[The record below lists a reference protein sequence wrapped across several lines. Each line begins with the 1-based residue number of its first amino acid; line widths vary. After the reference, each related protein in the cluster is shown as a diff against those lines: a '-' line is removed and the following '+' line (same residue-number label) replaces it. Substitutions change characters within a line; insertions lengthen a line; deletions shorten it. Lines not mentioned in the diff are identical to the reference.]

1 MKTKNRRTKLT
12 TKNKTRKIYGGD
24 IDKHNIFRKILSIGY
39 ELETMSLAKF
49 TLITTDNENEP
60 ILLNTDTNSKDYE
73 KMMALQNGNNSNN
86 EDDYDDYDY
95 YANRLE
101 ETLEIDAY
109 TTESL
114 YQRRFETAPLRG
126 AIVQTVT
133 GNLVEVSSAE
143 RIEIFNG
150 VNKLTKI
157 SNNLTKQTK
166 QAKQSKP
173 KQTVLVKDDNTTFLV
188 ANDMA
193 VTPFTKYLNVFCNI
207 NDAANTANTA
217 NTHNTKTDSYL
228 IDKNDLYTF
237 ETENGNKYKLN
248 FETWSKKDC
257 GMFSDVEWI
266 ITYYKPKQNKNVI
279 LNTFINVAKNLI
291 FHLNQ
296 LEKQTGRL
304 IMNFSEDDKEIMK
317 KTEIRNLY
325 HLPNTNL
332 YYLQTHLIDKQLDID
347 DICFVPQMTFSC
359 HIKDMVDIFK
369 ELSKDSINNFENYK
383 RIADERIAVIDNI
396 EKCINKLFENYNKSS
411 PIVTLTNTNVHSK
424 SHEHKTKTT
433 ITPLKNSNGTPFDSS
448 TKLPVTTSNDAP
460 VERPILNLRGYKLK
474 LVESRNKILIK
485 SIKNYL
491 FLFLFKL
498 QRYFNFYLTD
508 EKVKNKSKTAKYLK
522 DTLFFNS
529 RHTNYEIYKA
539 IKQLIAEYFKQ
550 YNPDIKLSGGEIASI
565 IQKLVIQQHV
575 LEEFLLNDAN
585 NIRKNA
591 FLITNKLEKTHKNY
605 GNPHYSLVS
614 YFDFFENPIDN
625 TTRRN
630 ENNELFHDWLQ
641 YDGVDNYS
649 STTDIKNNIVLT
661 EIRSFARMLGSYIYS
676 VADDELKKNM
686 TYGICNQLKKHF
698 QPDSNGVSL
707 LVLKQFLHL
716 YEEKAKK

>member
-1 MKTKNRRTKLT
+1 MKTKNRRSAILKH
-12 TKNKTRKIYGGD
+12 KNKTRKIYGGD

-39 ELETMSLAKF
+39 ELETLSLAKF
-49 TLITTDNENEP
+49 TLITSDNENEP

-73 KMMALQNGNNSNN
+73 KMMKLQNGNSGEDGEDEDDD
-86 EDDYDDYDY
+86 EDDYDH

-114 YQRRFETAPLRG
+114 
-126 AIVQTVT
+126 
-133 GNLVEVSSAE
+133 
-143 RIEIFNG
+143 
-150 VNKLTKI
+150 NKQ
-157 SNNLTKQTK
+157 TKQTK
-166 QAKQSKP
+166 QTRTAKTTKSVKEV
-173 KQTVLVKDDNTTFLV
+173 KIVKEVKLVKEEDATFLV

-193 VTPFTKYLNVFCNI
+193 VTSFTKYLNNFCNI
-207 NDAANTANTA
+207 NDGTNKTNHNTAANTT
-217 NTHNTKTDSYL
+217 NTHNTKTEGDL

-237 ETENGNKYKLN
+237 ETDDNDKKYKLN

-266 ITYYKPKQNKNVI
+266 MTYYKPKQNKNII
-279 LNTFINVAKNLI
+279 LSTFVNVAKNLI

-296 LEKQTGRL
+296 LKKQKGRL
-304 IMNFSEDDKEIMK
+304 IMNFSDYDKEVMK
-317 KTEIRNLY
+317 KSEIRNLY

-359 HIKDMVDIFK
+359 HIKDLVDIFK
-369 ELSKDSINNFENYK
+369 EITKDSINNFENYK
-383 RIADERIAVIDNI
+383 RISDLRIRAIENI

-411 PIVTLTNTNVHSK
+411 PILTLTNTNTNTNVQSK
-424 SHEHKTKTT
+424 FNESKTKAETKTKTKTKTKTT
-433 ITPLKNSNGTPFDSS
+433 
-448 TKLPVTTSNDAP
+448 V
-460 VERPILNLRGYKLK
+460 KLK
-474 LVESRNKILIK
+474 LIESRNKTLIK

-498 QRYFNFYLTD
+498 QRYFNLYLTD

-522 DTLFFNS
+522 DTLFLNS

-539 IKQLIAEYFKQ
+539 IKQLMAEYFKQ
-550 YNPDIKLSGGEIASI
+550 YNPNINLSDGELASI
-565 IQKLVIQQHV
+565 IQKLVIQQSV
-575 LEEFLLNDAN
+575 LEDFLLDDIGNV
-585 NIRKNA
+585 RKNA
-591 FLITNKLEKTHKNY
+591 FLITNKLDKSHKSY
-605 GNPHYSLVS
+605 GNPYYSLVS
-614 YFDFFENPIDN
+614 YFDFFESPIDN

-630 ENNELFHDWLQ
+630 DKNELFHDWLQ

-661 EIRSFARMLGSYIYS
+661 EIRSFARTLVSYMYS
-676 VADDELKKNM
+676 IADEEMKKNM
-686 TYGICNQLKKHF
+686 TNGICNEMQKKF
-698 QPDSNGVSL
+698 QPDTGAVTL
-707 LVLKQFLHL
+707 IVLKQFLKL
-716 YEEKAKK
+716 YEEKSRK

>member
-1 MKTKNRRTKLT
+1 
-12 TKNKTRKIYGGD
+12 
-24 IDKHNIFRKILSIGY
+24 LSIGY

-73 KMMALQNGNNSNN
+73 KMMALQNGNDSNN
-86 EDDYDDYDY
+86 EDEDDYDY

-114 YQRRFETAPLRG
+114 
-126 AIVQTVT
+126 
-133 GNLVEVSSAE
+133 
-143 RIEIFNG
+143 
-150 VNKLTKI
+150 NKLTKI

-166 QAKQSKP
+166 QVKQAKQAKQSKP
-173 KQTVLVKDDNTTFLV
+173 KQRLLVKDDDTTFLV

-207 NDAANTANTA
+207 NDAANKTNNNTTANTA
-217 NTHNTKTDSYL
+217 NTHNTKTDSDL

-237 ETENGNKYKLN
+237 ETETGNKYALN

-266 ITYYKPKQNKNVI
+266 MTYYKPKQNKNII

-325 HLPNTNL
+325 HLPNTNF

-411 PIVTLTNTNVHSK
+411 PIVTLTKTNTNVDNK

-433 ITPLKNSNGTPFDSS
+433 I
-448 TKLPVTTSNDAP
+448 
-460 VERPILNLRGYKLK
+460 KLK

-508 EKVKNKSKTAKYLK
+508 EKVKSKSKTAKYLK

-550 YNPDIKLSGGEIASI
+550 YNSNIKLSDGEIASI
-565 IQKLVIQQHV
+565 IQKLVIQQPV
-575 LEEFLLNDAN
+575 LEEFLLDDVN

-707 LVLKQFLHL
+707 LVLKQFLKL

>member
-1 MKTKNRRTKLT
+1 
-12 TKNKTRKIYGGD
+12 
-24 IDKHNIFRKILSIGY
+24 
-39 ELETMSLAKF
+39 MSLAKF
-49 TLITTDNENEP
+49 TLITTENEDEP
-60 ILLNTDTNSKDYE
+60 TLLNTDTNSMDYE
-73 KMMALQNGNNSNN
+73 KMIALQNDNESSN
-86 EDDYDDYDY
+86 EDDYDY

-114 YQRRFETAPLRG
+114 
-126 AIVQTVT
+126 
-133 GNLVEVSSAE
+133 
-143 RIEIFNG
+143 
-150 VNKLTKI
+150 NKLGK
-157 SNNLTKQTK
+157 LTKQTK
-166 QAKQSKP
+166 QNK
-173 KQTVLVKDDNTTFLV
+173 LVKETKLVKEEDASFLV

-207 NDAANTANTA
+207 NNNANNKPNT
-217 NTHNTKTDSYL
+217 NTVNTKTDTDL

-266 ITYYKPKQNKNVI
+266 MTYYNPKQNKNII
-279 LNTFINVAKNLI
+279 LNTFINVAKNLV

-296 LEKQTGRL
+296 LEKQRGKL

-317 KTEIRNLY
+317 KSEIRNLY

-332 YYLQTHLIDKQLDID
+332 YYIQTHLIDKQLDIN

-359 HIKDMVDIFK
+359 HVKDMLDIFK
-369 ELSKDSINNFENYK
+369 ELTKDSINNFENYK
-383 RIADERIAVIDNI
+383 RISDERIAVIGNI
-396 EKCINKLFENYNKSS
+396 EKCISKLFENYNKSS
-411 PIVTLTNTNVHSK
+411 PTFTITTPNTDNQTREPK
-424 SHEHKTKTT
+424 MKTT
-433 ITPLKNSNGTPFDSS
+433 I
-448 TKLPVTTSNDAP
+448 
-460 VERPILNLRGYKLK
+460 KLK
-474 LVESRNKILIK
+474 LVESRNKTLIK

-529 RHTNYEIYKA
+529 RHTNYEIYKS
-539 IKQLIAEYFKQ
+539 IKQLISEYFKHDTKQ
-550 YNPDIKLSGGEIASI
+550 HIKLSNNEIASI
-565 IQKLVIQQHV
+565 IQKLVIQQPI
-575 LEEFLLNDAN
+575 LEEFLINDTR

-591 FLITNKLEKTHKNY
+591 FLITNKLDKTHKNY

-625 TTRRN
+625 TSRRN
-630 ENNELFHDWLQ
+630 DKNQLFHDWLQ

-676 VADDELKKNM
+676 IADDELKQNM
-686 TYGICNQLKKHF
+686 TRGICNQLKKHF
-698 QPDSNGVSL
+698 QADSNGVSL
-707 LVLKQFLHL
+707 IVLKQFLHL
-716 YEEKAKK
+716 YEEKSKK

>member
-1 MKTKNRRTKLT
+1 MKTKKRKNSAH
-12 TKNKTRKIYGGD
+12 KNKTRKIYGGD
-24 IDKHNIFRKILSIGY
+24 IDKHNVFRKILSIGY

-49 TLITTDNENEP
+49 TLITTDNEKER

-73 KMMALQNGNNSNN
+73 KMMKLQNGNNSIN
-86 EDDYDDYDY
+86 EESEDGEDEDEDDYDY

-114 YQRRFETAPLRG
+114 
-126 AIVQTVT
+126 
-133 GNLVEVSSAE
+133 
-143 RIEIFNG
+143 
-150 VNKLTKI
+150 NK
-157 SNNLTKQTK
+157 LTKQTK
-166 QAKQSKP
+166 QSK
-173 KQTVLVKDDNTTFLV
+173 LVKETKLVKEEDTSFLV

-207 NDAANTANTA
+207 NNNTNTKP
-217 NTHNTKTDSYL
+217 NTNTLNTKTDADL

-266 ITYYKPKQNKNVI
+266 MTYYKPKQNKNII

-296 LEKQTGRL
+296 LEKQRGKL

-317 KTEIRNLY
+317 KSEIRNLY

-332 YYLQTHLIDKQLDID
+332 YYIQTHLIDKQLDID

-369 ELSKDSINNFENYK
+369 ELAKDSINNFENYK
-383 RIADERIAVIDNI
+383 RISDERIAVIGNI
-396 EKCINKLFENYNKSS
+396 EKCISKLFENYNKSS
-411 PIVTLTNTNVHSK
+411 PTF
-424 SHEHKTKTT
+424 T
-433 ITPLKNSNGTPFDSS
+433 ITTPN
-448 TKLPVTTSNDAP
+448 NDNQMREP
-460 VERPILNLRGYKLK
+460 KMKITIKLK
-474 LVESRNKILIK
+474 LVESRNKTLIK

-529 RHTNYEIYKA
+529 RHTNYEIYKS
-539 IKQLIAEYFKQ
+539 IKQLISEYFKHDTKQ
-550 YNPDIKLSGGEIASI
+550 HIKLSNNELASI
-565 IQKLVIQQHV
+565 IQKLVIQQPI
-575 LEEFLLNDAN
+575 LEEFLINDTH

-591 FLITNKLEKTHKNY
+591 FLVTNKLDKSHKNY

-630 ENNELFHDWLQ
+630 DKNELFYDWLQ

-661 EIRSFARMLGSYIYS
+661 EIRSFARMLVSYIYS
-676 VADDELKKNM
+676 LADDELKNNM
-686 TYGICNQLKKHF
+686 TNGICNEMQKKF
-698 QPDSNGVSL
+698 NPDTNGVSL
-707 LVLKQFLHL
+707 IVLKQFLKL
-716 YEEKAKK
+716 YEEKLKK

>member
-1 MKTKNRRTKLT
+1 MKTKNRRTNTTKLAA
-12 TKNKTRKIYGGD
+12 KNKTRKIYGGD

-39 ELETMSLAKF
+39 ELETLSLAKF
-49 TLITTDNENEP
+49 TLITTDNENEA

-73 KMMALQNGNNSNN
+73 KMMKLQNGN
-86 EDDYDDYDY
+86 EDDNDDEEDEDDEDDYDY

-114 YQRRFETAPLRG
+114 NRQ
-126 AIVQTVT
+126 
-133 GNLVEVSSAE
+133 
-143 RIEIFNG
+143 
-150 VNKLTKI
+150 NKQNKQ
-157 SNNLTKQTK
+157 NKQTK
-166 QAKQSKP
+166 QGKIVNP
-173 KQTVLVKDDNTTFLV
+173 TPLVKADDTTFLV

-193 VTPFTKYLNVFCNI
+193 VTKFTKYLNTFCNI
-207 NDAANTANTA
+207 NDNANTA
-217 NTHNTKTDSYL
+217 NTHNTKTDSDL

-237 ETENGNKYKLN
+237 ETENNGKYKLN
-248 FETWSKKDC
+248 FETWAKKDC

-266 ITYYKPKQNKNVI
+266 MTYYNPKQNKNII

-317 KTEIRNLY
+317 KSEIRNLY

-369 ELSKDSINNFENYK
+369 ELAKDSINNFENYK
-383 RIADERIAVIDNI
+383 RIADQRIEVIGTI
-396 EKCINKLFENYNKSS
+396 EKCVNKLFENYNRSS
-411 PIVTLTNTNVHSK
+411 PIVTLTKTNTNVDNK

-433 ITPLKNSNGTPFDSS
+433 
-448 TKLPVTTSNDAP
+448 V
-460 VERPILNLRGYKLK
+460 KLK
-474 LVESRNKILIK
+474 LVESRNKTLIK

-522 DTLFFNS
+522 DTLFLNS

-550 YNPDIKLSGGEIASI
+550 YNPNIKLSDGELASI

-575 LEEFLLNDAN
+575 LEEFLLDDFN

-630 ENNELFHDWLQ
+630 DKNELFHDWLQ

-661 EIRSFARMLGSYIYS
+661 EIRSFARMLVSYMYS
-676 VADDELKKNM
+676 IADEEMKKNM
-686 TYGICNQLKKHF
+686 TNGICNQIQKKF
-698 QPDSNGVSL
+698 DPDTTGVSL
-707 LVLKQFLHL
+707 LVLKEFLQL
-716 YEEKAKK
+716 YEAKSKKLKL

>member
-1 MKTKNRRTKLT
+1 MRTKNRRTNTTKLAA
-12 TKNKTRKIYGGD
+12 KNKTRKLYGGD

-49 TLITTDNENEP
+49 TLITTENEDEP
-60 ILLNTDTNSKDYE
+60 TLLNTDTNSKDYE
-73 KMMALQNGNNSNN
+73 KMIALQNDNESSN
-86 EDDYDDYDY
+86 EDDYDY

-109 TTESL
+109 TTDSL
-114 YQRRFETAPLRG
+114 NK
-126 AIVQTVT
+126 QT
-133 GNLVEVSSAE
+133 
-143 RIEIFNG
+143 
-150 VNKLTKI
+150 KL
-157 SNNLTKQTK
+157 NNLTKQTK
-166 QAKQSKP
+166 PTKPSKQ
-173 KQTVLVKDDNTTFLV
+173 KQRALVKADDTTFLV

-207 NDAANTANTA
+207 NDAANKTNNNVTANTANTA
-217 NTHNTKTDSYL
+217 NTHNTKTESDL

-237 ETENGNKYKLN
+237 ETETGNKYKLN
-248 FETWSKKDC
+248 FEAWSKKDC

-266 ITYYKPKQNKNVI
+266 MTYYRPKQNKNII

-296 LEKQTGRL
+296 LEKQSGRL

-317 KTEIRNLY
+317 KSEIRNLY
-325 HLPNTNL
+325 RLPNTNL
-332 YYLQTHLIDKQLDID
+332 YYLQTHLIDKQLNID

-369 ELSKDSINNFENYK
+369 ELAKDSINNFENYK
-383 RIADERIAVIDNI
+383 RIADERIAVIGNI

-411 PIVTLTNTNVHSK
+411 SIVTLTNTNSNVDNK

-433 ITPLKNSNGTPFDSS
+433 I
-448 TKLPVTTSNDAP
+448 
-460 VERPILNLRGYKLK
+460 KLK

-529 RHTNYEIYKA
+529 RHTNYELYKA
-539 IKQLIAEYFKQ
+539 IKQLISEYFKQ
-550 YNPDIKLSGGEIASI
+550 YNPNIKLSCGEIASI
-565 IQKLVIQQHV
+565 IQKLVIQQSV
-575 LEEFLLNDAN
+575 LEEFLLDDIGNA
-585 NIRKNA
+585 RKNA
-591 FLITNKLEKTHKNY
+591 FLITNKLDKTHKNY

-630 ENNELFHDWLQ
+630 DKNELFHDWLQ

-649 STTDIKNNIVLT
+649 STTEIKNNIVLT

-676 VADDELKKNM
+676 IADDELKKEM
-686 TYGICNQLKKHF
+686 TYGICNRLTKKY
-698 QPDSNGVSL
+698 QPDSSGISL
-707 LVLKQFLHL
+707 IVLKHFLKL
-716 YEEKAKK
+716 YDDKTKK

>member
-1 MKTKNRRTKLT
+1 MTTKTRNRRTTLFKSKT
-12 TKNKTRKIYGGD
+12 RTRKIYGGD
-24 IDKHNIFRKILSIGY
+24 IDKHNIFKKILSIGY

-73 KMMALQNGNNSNN
+73 KMMKLQNGYNSTNTHTRTHTN
-86 EDDYDDYDY
+86 ENDDDEDDYDY

-114 YQRRFETAPLRG
+114 
-126 AIVQTVT
+126 
-133 GNLVEVSSAE
+133 
-143 RIEIFNG
+143 
-150 VNKLTKI
+150 NKINKI
-157 SNNLTKQTK
+157 NKTNKNKQT
-166 QAKQSKP
+166 
-173 KQTVLVKDDNTTFLV
+173 TLVKADDTTFLV

-193 VTPFTKYLNVFCNI
+193 VTPFTKYLYAFCNI
-207 NDAANTANTA
+207 NDAANAANTKN
-217 NTHNTKTDSYL
+217 NTNTNTKTDSDL

-237 ETENGNKYKLN
+237 ETENNGNKYKLN

-266 ITYYKPKQNKNVI
+266 MTYYNPKQNKNI
-279 LNTFINVAKNLI
+279 IINTFINVAKNLI

-317 KTEIRNLY
+317 KSEIRNLY

-369 ELSKDSINNFENYK
+369 ELAKDSINNFENYK
-383 RIADERIAVIDNI
+383 RIADERIVVIGNI
-396 EKCINKLFENYNKSS
+396 EKCINKLFENYNRSS
-411 PIVTLTNTNVHSK
+411 PIVTLTNTNTNVDNK
-424 SHEHKTKTT
+424 SHDSKMKTT
-433 ITPLKNSNGTPFDSS
+433 I
-448 TKLPVTTSNDAP
+448 
-460 VERPILNLRGYKLK
+460 KLK
-474 LVESRNKILIK
+474 LVESRNKTLVK

-550 YNPDIKLSGGEIASI
+550 YNPNIKLSGSEIASI
-565 IQKLVIQQHV
+565 IQKLVIQQPV
-575 LEEFLLNDAN
+575 LEEFLLEDVN

-605 GNPHYSLVS
+605 GNPHFSLAS

-630 ENNELFHDWLQ
+630 DKNELFHDWLQ

-661 EIRSFARMLGSYIYS
+661 EIRSFARMLASYIYS
-676 VADDELKKNM
+676 VANDELKNNM
-686 TYGICNQLKKHF
+686 TNGICNQMQKKF
-698 QPDSNGVSL
+698 QPDTNGVSL
-707 LVLKQFLHL
+707 IVLKQFLKL
-716 YEEKAKK
+716 YEEKSKK

>member
-1 MKTKNRRTKLT
+1 MKTKNRRTKLA

-73 KMMALQNGNNSNN
+73 KMMKLQNGNNN
-86 EDDYDDYDY
+86 EDEYEDEDEDEADYDY

-114 YQRRFETAPLRG
+114 
-126 AIVQTVT
+126 
-133 GNLVEVSSAE
+133 
-143 RIEIFNG
+143 
-150 VNKLTKI
+150 NKLTKI

-166 QAKQSKP
+166 QVKQAKQAKQSKP
-173 KQTVLVKDDNTTFLV
+173 KQRLLVKDDDTTFLV

-207 NDAANTANTA
+207 NDAANKTNNNTTANTANTA
-217 NTHNTKTDSYL
+217 NTHNTKTDSDL

-237 ETENGNKYKLN
+237 ETETGNKYALN

-266 ITYYKPKQNKNVI
+266 MTYYKPKQNKNII

-411 PIVTLTNTNVHSK
+411 PIVTLTKSNANTNIHSN
-424 SHEHKTKTT
+424 SHNSKTKTT
-433 ITPLKNSNGTPFDSS
+433 I
-448 TKLPVTTSNDAP
+448 
-460 VERPILNLRGYKLK
+460 KLK

-508 EKVKNKSKTAKYLK
+508 EKVKSKSKTAKYLK

-550 YNPDIKLSGGEIASI
+550 YNSNIKLSDGEIASI
-565 IQKLVIQQHV
+565 IQKLVIQQPV
-575 LEEFLLNDAN
+575 LEEFLLDDVN

-707 LVLKQFLHL
+707 LVLKQFLKL

>member
-1 MKTKNRRTKLT
+1 MKMKTKNRRST
-12 TKNKTRKIYGGD
+12 TLKDKNKTRKIYGGD

-73 KMMALQNGNNSNN
+73 KMMKLQNGINSTNTRTHTN
-86 EDDYDDYDY
+86 EDNDEDDYDY

-114 YQRRFETAPLRG
+114 
-126 AIVQTVT
+126 
-133 GNLVEVSSAE
+133 N
-143 RIEIFNG
+143 
-150 VNKLTKI
+150 
-157 SNNLTKQTK
+157 KQTK
-166 QAKQSKP
+166 KIKQRQS
-173 KQTVLVKDDNTTFLV
+173 QSQLVKSEDTTFLV

-207 NDAANTANTA
+207 NDNTN
-217 NTHNTKTDSYL
+217 NTKNTNNNTTEKTDNDI

-237 ETENGNKYKLN
+237 ETETGKKYKLN
-248 FETWSKKDC
+248 FEAWGKKDC

-266 ITYYKPKQNKNVI
+266 MTYYKPKQNKNII

-291 FHLNQ
+291 FHLTQ
-296 LEKQTGRL
+296 LEKQTGKL

-317 KTEIRNLY
+317 KSEIRNLY

-359 HIKDMVDIFK
+359 HIKDLVDIFK
-369 ELSKDSINNFENYK
+369 ELTKDSINNFKNYK
-383 RIADERIAVIDNI
+383 RIADERIAVIENI

-411 PIVTLTNTNVHSK
+411 PTIQLQPHTQQHAQ
-424 SHEHKTKTT
+424 TK
-433 ITPLKNSNGTPFDSS
+433 I
-448 TKLPVTTSNDAP
+448 
-460 VERPILNLRGYKLK
+460 KLK
-474 LVESRNKILIK
+474 IVESRNKPLVK

-508 EKVKNKSKTAKYLK
+508 EKVKSKSKTAKYLK

-529 RHTNYEIYKA
+529 RHTNYELYKSL
-539 IKQLIAEYFKQ
+539 KKLISEYFTQ
-550 YNPDIKLSGGEIASI
+550 YNPDIKLSNNEIVSI
-565 IQKLVIQQHV
+565 IQKLVIQQSV
-575 LEEFLLNDAN
+575 LEEFLLNEPAN
-585 NIRKNA
+585 VRKNA
-591 FLITNKLEKTHKNY
+591 FLISNKLDKTHKSY
-605 GNPHYSLVS
+605 GNPYYSLVS

-630 ENNELFHDWLQ
+630 DKNELFHDWLQ

-649 STTDIKNNIVLT
+649 STTDVKNNIVLT
-661 EIRSFARMLGSYIYS
+661 EIRSFARMLGSYMYS
-676 VADDELKKNM
+676 VGDEAIKKDM
-686 TYGICNQLKKHF
+686 TYGICNELKKHF
-698 QPDSNGVSL
+698 QPDSNGISL
-707 LVLKQFLHL
+707 TVLKQFVNL
-716 YEEKAKK
+716 YEEKTNNRK

>member
-1 MKTKNRRTKLT
+1 MKTKNRRSIILKH
-12 TKNKTRKIYGGD
+12 KNKTRKIYGGD
-24 IDKHNIFRKILSIGY
+24 LDKHNIFRKILSIGY

-49 TLITTDNENEP
+49 TLITTDSENDP

-73 KMMALQNGNNSNN
+73 KMMKLQNGTNSTNTRTHTN
-86 EDDYDDYDY
+86 EDEDDEDDEDDYDY

-114 YQRRFETAPLRG
+114 
-126 AIVQTVT
+126 
-133 GNLVEVSSAE
+133 
-143 RIEIFNG
+143 
-150 VNKLTKI
+150 NKTNK
-157 SNNLTKQTK
+157 NKQKQT
-166 QAKQSKP
+166 
-173 KQTVLVKDDNTTFLV
+173 TLVKSHDTTFLV

-193 VTPFTKYLNVFCNI
+193 VTPFTKYLYAFCNI
-207 NDAANTANTA
+207 NDAANAANTKN
-217 NTHNTKTDSYL
+217 NTNTNTKTDSDL
-228 IDKNDLYTF
+228 INKNDLYTF
-237 ETENGNKYKLN
+237 ETEAGNKYKLN
-248 FETWSKKDC
+248 FEAWGKKDC

-266 ITYYKPKQNKNVI
+266 MTYYRPKQNKNII
-279 LNTFINVAKNLI
+279 LNTFINVAQNLI

-317 KTEIRNLY
+317 KSEIRNLY

-359 HIKDMVDIFK
+359 HVKDMLDIFK
-369 ELSKDSINNFENYK
+369 ELAKDSINNFENYK
-383 RIADERIAVIDNI
+383 RIADERIAVIGNI
-396 EKCINKLFENYNKSS
+396 EKCINKLFENYNRSS
-411 PIVTLTNTNVHSK
+411 PIVTLTKTNANVDNK

-433 ITPLKNSNGTPFDSS
+433 I
-448 TKLPVTTSNDAP
+448 
-460 VERPILNLRGYKLK
+460 KLK
-474 LVESRNKILIK
+474 LVESRNKTLIK

-539 IKQLIAEYFKQ
+539 IKQLITEYFKQ
-550 YNPDIKLSGGEIASI
+550 YNANIKLSDGELASI
-565 IQKLVIQQHV
+565 IQKLVIQQPV
-575 LEEFLLNDAN
+575 LEDFLLNDIGN
-585 NIRKNA
+585 VRKNA
-591 FLITNKLEKTHKNY
+591 FLITNKLDKTHKSY
-605 GNPHYSLVS
+605 GNPYYSLVS

-630 ENNELFHDWLQ
+630 DKNELFHDWLQ

-661 EIRSFARMLGSYIYS
+661 EIRSFARMLSSYIYS
-676 VADDELKKNM
+676 VADDELKNNM
-686 TYGICNQLKKHF
+686 TNGICNQMQKKF
-698 QPDSNGVSL
+698 QPDTNGVSL
-707 LVLKQFLHL
+707 IVLKQFLKL
-716 YEEKAKK
+716 YEEKSKK

>member
-1 MKTKNRRTKLT
+1 
-12 TKNKTRKIYGGD
+12 
-24 IDKHNIFRKILSIGY
+24 LSIGY

-73 KMMALQNGNNSNN
+73 KMMKLQNGINSTNTRTHTN
-86 EDDYDDYDY
+86 EDNDEDDYDY

-114 YQRRFETAPLRG
+114 
-126 AIVQTVT
+126 
-133 GNLVEVSSAE
+133 N
-143 RIEIFNG
+143 
-150 VNKLTKI
+150 
-157 SNNLTKQTK
+157 KQTK
-166 QAKQSKP
+166 KIKQRQS
-173 KQTVLVKDDNTTFLV
+173 QSQLVKSEDTTFLV

-207 NDAANTANTA
+207 NDNTN
-217 NTHNTKTDSYL
+217 NTKNTNNNTTEKTDNDI

-237 ETENGNKYKLN
+237 ETETGKKYKLN
-248 FETWSKKDC
+248 FEAWGKKDC

-266 ITYYKPKQNKNVI
+266 MTYYKPKQNKNII

-291 FHLNQ
+291 FHLTQ
-296 LEKQTGRL
+296 LEKQTGKL

-317 KTEIRNLY
+317 KSEIRNLY

-359 HIKDMVDIFK
+359 HIKDLVDIFK
-369 ELSKDSINNFENYK
+369 ELTKDSINNFKNYK
-383 RIADERIAVIDNI
+383 RIADERIAVIENI

-411 PIVTLTNTNVHSK
+411 PTIQLQPHTQQHAQ
-424 SHEHKTKTT
+424 TK
-433 ITPLKNSNGTPFDSS
+433 I
-448 TKLPVTTSNDAP
+448 
-460 VERPILNLRGYKLK
+460 KLK
-474 LVESRNKILIK
+474 IVESRNKPLVK

-508 EKVKNKSKTAKYLK
+508 EKVKSKSKTAKYLK

-529 RHTNYEIYKA
+529 RHTNYELYKSL
-539 IKQLIAEYFKQ
+539 KKLISEYFTQ
-550 YNPDIKLSGGEIASI
+550 YNPDIKLSNNEIVSI
-565 IQKLVIQQHV
+565 IQKLVIQQSV
-575 LEEFLLNDAN
+575 LEEFLLNEPAN
-585 NIRKNA
+585 VRKNA
-591 FLITNKLEKTHKNY
+591 FLISNKLDKTHKSY
-605 GNPHYSLVS
+605 GNPYYSLVS

-630 ENNELFHDWLQ
+630 DKNELFHDWLQ

-649 STTDIKNNIVLT
+649 STTDVKNNIVLT
-661 EIRSFARMLGSYIYS
+661 EIRSFARMLGSYMYS
-676 VADDELKKNM
+676 VGDEAIKKDM
-686 TYGICNQLKKHF
+686 TYGICNELKKHF
-698 QPDSNGVSL
+698 QPDSNGISL
-707 LVLKQFLHL
+707 TVLKQFVNL
-716 YEEKAKK
+716 YEEKTNNRK

>member
-1 MKTKNRRTKLT
+1 MKTKNRRTKFA

-73 KMMALQNGNNSNN
+73 KMMALQNGNDSNN
-86 EDDYDDYDY
+86 EDEDDYDY

-114 YQRRFETAPLRG
+114 
-126 AIVQTVT
+126 
-133 GNLVEVSSAE
+133 
-143 RIEIFNG
+143 
-150 VNKLTKI
+150 NKLTKI

-166 QAKQSKP
+166 QVKQAKQAKQSKP
-173 KQTVLVKDDNTTFLV
+173 KQRLLVKDDDTTFLV

-207 NDAANTANTA
+207 NDAANKTNNNTTANTA
-217 NTHNTKTDSYL
+217 NTHNTKTDSDL

-237 ETENGNKYKLN
+237 ETETGNKYALN

-266 ITYYKPKQNKNVI
+266 MTYYKPKQNKNII

-325 HLPNTNL
+325 HLPNTNF

-411 PIVTLTNTNVHSK
+411 PIVTLTKTNTNVDNK

-433 ITPLKNSNGTPFDSS
+433 I
-448 TKLPVTTSNDAP
+448 
-460 VERPILNLRGYKLK
+460 KLK

-508 EKVKNKSKTAKYLK
+508 EKVKSKSKTAKYLK

-550 YNPDIKLSGGEIASI
+550 YNSNIKLSDGEIASI
-565 IQKLVIQQHV
+565 IQKLVIQQPV
-575 LEEFLLNDAN
+575 LEEFLLDDVN

-707 LVLKQFLHL
+707 LVLKQFLKL

>member
-1 MKTKNRRTKLT
+1 MKTKNRRSTIVRH
-12 TKNKTRKIYGGD
+12 NKTRKIHGGD
-24 IDKHNIFRKILSIGY
+24 IDKQNIFRKILSIGY

-49 TLITTDNENEP
+49 TLITSDNENEP

-73 KMMALQNGNNSNN
+73 KMMKLQNGNEKGERD
-86 EDDYDDYDY
+86 EDDDNDERDEDDEDDYDY

-114 YQRRFETAPLRG
+114 
-126 AIVQTVT
+126 
-133 GNLVEVSSAE
+133 N
-143 RIEIFNG
+143 
-150 VNKLTKI
+150 
-157 SNNLTKQTK
+157 KQTK
-166 QAKQSKP
+166 QQTKEQTKQ
-173 KQTVLVKDDNTTFLV
+173 QTKKGKGVKETKLVKAEDTTFLV

-207 NDAANTANTA
+207 NDTVNAANTKNNT
-217 NTHNTKTDSYL
+217 NTKTEGDL
-228 IDKNDLYTF
+228 IDKNNLYTF
-237 ETENGNKYKLN
+237 ETENGRKYQLN

-266 ITYYKPKQNKNVI
+266 MTYYNPKQNKNII

-325 HLPNTNL
+325 HLPKTNL

-369 ELSKDSINNFENYK
+369 ELAKDSINNFENYK
-383 RIADERIAVIDNI
+383 RIADERIAVIANI

-411 PIVTLTNTNVHSK
+411 PTLTTNK
-424 SHEHKTKTT
+424 
-433 ITPLKNSNGTPFDSS
+433 I
-448 TKLPVTTSNDAP
+448 
-460 VERPILNLRGYKLK
+460 IKLK
-474 LVESRNKILIK
+474 LVESRNKTLIK

-508 EKVKNKSKTAKYLK
+508 EKVKNKSKSAKYLK

-550 YNPDIKLSGGEIASI
+550 YDPNIKLSDGELASI
-565 IQKLVIQQHV
+565 IQKLVVQQPV
-575 LEEFLLNDAN
+575 LEEFLLDDIGNA
-585 NIRKNA
+585 RKNA
-591 FLITNKLEKTHKNY
+591 FLITNKLDKSHKSY
-605 GNPHYSLVS
+605 GNPYYSLVS

-630 ENNELFHDWLQ
+630 DKNELFHDWLQ

-661 EIRSFARMLGSYIYS
+661 EIRSFARMLASYLYS
-676 VADDELKKNM
+676 VADDELKNNM
-686 TYGICNQLKKHF
+686 TNGICNQIQKKF
-698 QPDSNGVSL
+698 QPDTNGISL
-707 LVLKQFLHL
+707 TVLKQFLKL
-716 YEEKAKK
+716 YEEKNRK

>member
-1 MKTKNRRTKLT
+1 MKTKNRRTKLA

-114 YQRRFETAPLRG
+114 
-126 AIVQTVT
+126 
-133 GNLVEVSSAE
+133 
-143 RIEIFNG
+143 
-150 VNKLTKI
+150 NKLTKI

-166 QAKQSKP
+166 QVKQAKQAKQSKP
-173 KQTVLVKDDNTTFLV
+173 KQRLLVKDDDTTFLV

-207 NDAANTANTA
+207 NDAANKTNNNTTANTANTA
-217 NTHNTKTDSYL
+217 NTHNTKTDSDL

-237 ETENGNKYKLN
+237 ETETGNKYALN

-266 ITYYKPKQNKNVI
+266 MTYYKPKQNKNII

-411 PIVTLTNTNVHSK
+411 PIVTLTKSNANTNIHSN
-424 SHEHKTKTT
+424 SHNSKTKTT
-433 ITPLKNSNGTPFDSS
+433 I
-448 TKLPVTTSNDAP
+448 
-460 VERPILNLRGYKLK
+460 KLK

-508 EKVKNKSKTAKYLK
+508 EKVKSKSKTAKYLK

-550 YNPDIKLSGGEIASI
+550 YNSNIKLSDGEIASI
-565 IQKLVIQQHV
+565 IQKLVIQQPV
-575 LEEFLLNDAN
+575 LEEFLLDDVN

-707 LVLKQFLHL
+707 LVLKQFLKL

>member
-1 MKTKNRRTKLT
+1 MTTKNRRSIILKH
-12 TKNKTRKIYGGD
+12 KNKTRKIYGGD

-49 TLITTDNENEP
+49 TLITTDSENNP

-73 KMMALQNGNNSNN
+73 KMMKLQNGYNSTNTRTHTN
-86 EDDYDDYDY
+86 ENDHDDDEDEDDYDY

-114 YQRRFETAPLRG
+114 
-126 AIVQTVT
+126 
-133 GNLVEVSSAE
+133 
-143 RIEIFNG
+143 
-150 VNKLTKI
+150 NKTNK
-157 SNNLTKQTK
+157 NKQKQT
-166 QAKQSKP
+166 
-173 KQTVLVKDDNTTFLV
+173 TLVKADDTTFLV

-193 VTPFTKYLNVFCNI
+193 VTPFTKYLYAFCNI
-207 NDAANTANTA
+207 NDAANAANTKN
-217 NTHNTKTDSYL
+217 NTNTNTNTKTDSDL

-237 ETENGNKYKLN
+237 ETENNGNKYKLN
-248 FETWSKKDC
+248 FEAWGKKDC

-266 ITYYKPKQNKNVI
+266 MTYYRPKQNKNII
-279 LNTFINVAKNLI
+279 LNTFINVAQNLI

-296 LEKQTGRL
+296 LEKQSGRL

-317 KTEIRNLY
+317 KSEIRNLY

-369 ELSKDSINNFENYK
+369 ELAKDSINNFKNYK
-383 RIADERIAVIDNI
+383 RIADERIAVIGNI
-396 EKCINKLFENYNKSS
+396 EKCINKLFENYNRSS
-411 PIVTLTNTNVHSK
+411 PIVTLTKTNANVDNK
-424 SHEHKTKTT
+424 SHDSKMKTT
-433 ITPLKNSNGTPFDSS
+433 I
-448 TKLPVTTSNDAP
+448 
-460 VERPILNLRGYKLK
+460 KLK
-474 LVESRNKILIK
+474 LVESRNKTLIK

-498 QRYFNFYLTD
+498 QRYLNFYLTD

-550 YNPDIKLSGGEIASI
+550 YNPNIKLSDGELASI
-565 IQKLVIQQHV
+565 IQKLVIQQPV
-575 LEEFLLNDAN
+575 LEDFLLNDISN
-585 NIRKNA
+585 VRKNA
-591 FLITNKLEKTHKNY
+591 FLITNKLDKTHKSY
-605 GNPHYSLVS
+605 GNPYYSLVS

-630 ENNELFHDWLQ
+630 DKNELFHDWLQ

-661 EIRSFARMLGSYIYS
+661 EIRSFARMLVSYMYS
-676 VADDELKKNM
+676 IADEEMKKNM
-686 TYGICNQLKKHF
+686 TNGICNQMQKKF
-698 QPDSNGVSL
+698 DPDTTGVSL
-707 LVLKQFLHL
+707 IVLKQFLKL
-716 YEEKAKK
+716 YEEKSKK

>member
-1 MKTKNRRTKLT
+1 MKTKKRRSAIL
-12 TKNKTRKIYGGD
+12 KNKTKTNTKTKKLYGGD
-24 IDKHNIFRKILSIGY
+24 IDKHNVFRKILSIGY
-39 ELETMSLAKF
+39 ELETQSLAKF

-60 ILLNTDTNSKDYE
+60 ILLNTDTNSKDFE
-73 KMMALQNGNNSNN
+73 KMMKLQNGDGEGEGESDGDG
-86 EDDYDDYDY
+86 EGSQEEDDYDY

-101 ETLEIDAY
+101 ETLEIHAY

-114 YQRRFETAPLRG
+114 NKFTK
-126 AIVQTVT
+126 QT
-133 GNLVEVSSAE
+133 
-143 RIEIFNG
+143 RQ
-150 VNKLTKI
+150 
-157 SNNLTKQTK
+157 KQTK
-166 QAKQSKP
+166 QTRPVKEAK
-173 KQTVLVKDDNTTFLV
+173 LVKEEDATFLV
-188 ANDMA
+188 ANDLA

-207 NDAANTANTA
+207 NDGANTA
-217 NTHNTKTDSYL
+217 NTHNTKTEADL

-237 ETENGNKYKLN
+237 ETDNDKKYKLN

-266 ITYYKPKQNKNVI
+266 MTYYKPKQNKNII
-279 LNTFINVAKNLI
+279 LSTFINVAKNLI

-296 LEKQTGRL
+296 LKKQTGKL
-304 IMNFSEDDKEIMK
+304 IMNFSEDDKEVMK
-317 KTEIRNLY
+317 KSEIRNLY

-359 HIKDMVDIFK
+359 HIKDLVDIFK
-369 ELSKDSINNFENYK
+369 EVTKDSINNFENYK
-383 RIADERIAVIDNI
+383 RIADERVSVIENI
-396 EKCINKLFENYNKSS
+396 EKCISKLFENYNKTS
-411 PIVTLTNTNVHSK
+411 PTVTLTKTKTNTNTNTNVQNN
-424 SHEHKTKTT
+424 SHNSKTKTT
-433 ITPLKNSNGTPFDSS
+433 I
-448 TKLPVTTSNDAP
+448 
-460 VERPILNLRGYKLK
+460 KLK
-474 LVESRNKILIK
+474 LIESRNKILIK

-539 IKQLIAEYFKQ
+539 IKQLMAEYFEQ
-550 YNPDIKLSGGEIASI
+550 YNPNIKLSDGELASI
-565 IQKLVIQQHV
+565 IQKLVIQQPV
-575 LEEFLLNDAN
+575 LEEFLLDDIGNV
-585 NIRKNA
+585 RKNA
-591 FLITNKLEKTHKNY
+591 FLITNKLEKKHKSY
-605 GNPHYSLVS
+605 GNPYYSLVS

-630 ENNELFHDWLQ
+630 DKNELFHDWLQ

-661 EIRSFARMLGSYIYS
+661 EIRSFARMLVSYIYS
-676 VADDELKKNM
+676 LADDELKNNM
-686 TYGICNQLKKHF
+686 TNGICNQMQKKF
-698 QPDSNGVSL
+698 QPYTTGVSL
-707 LVLKQFLHL
+707 IVLKQFLKL
-716 YEEKAKK
+716 YEEKTKNRKLEN

>member
-1 MKTKNRRTKLT
+1 MKTKNRRPTLVKY
-12 TKNKTRKIYGGD
+12 KNKTRKIYGGE

-49 TLITTDNENEP
+49 TLITTEDENEP

-73 KMMALQNGNNSNN
+73 KMMKLQNGNRSVNTQTN
-86 EDDYDDYDY
+86 EDEDEDEDDYDY

-114 YQRRFETAPLRG
+114 
-126 AIVQTVT
+126 
-133 GNLVEVSSAE
+133 
-143 RIEIFNG
+143 
-150 VNKLTKI
+150 NKLNKQ
-157 SNNLTKQTK
+157 NKQTRSVK
-166 QAKQSKP
+166 E
-173 KQTVLVKDDNTTFLV
+173 TRLVKADDTTFLV
-188 ANDMA
+188 ANDLA
-193 VTPFTKYLNVFCNI
+193 VTSFTKYLNVFCNI
-207 NDAANTANTA
+207 NDAANTKNNTN
-217 NTHNTKTDSYL
+217 NTNNTKTDNDL

-237 ETENGNKYKLN
+237 ETEKGGKYKLN

-266 ITYYKPKQNKNVI
+266 MTYYNPKQNKNII
-279 LNTFINVAKNLI
+279 LNTFINVAKNLV

-296 LEKQTGRL
+296 LEKQSGRL

-369 ELSKDSINNFENYK
+369 ELAKDSINNFENYK
-383 RIADERIAVIDNI
+383 RIADERIAVIANI
-396 EKCINKLFENYNKSS
+396 EKCINKLFENYNKSCPNVS
-411 PIVTLTNTNVHSK
+411 LT
-424 SHEHKTKTT
+424 KTKTT
-433 ITPLKNSNGTPFDSS
+433 SE
-448 TKLPVTTSNDAP
+448 TK
-460 VERPILNLRGYKLK
+460 IKLK
-474 LVESRNKILIK
+474 LVESRNKTLIK

-529 RHTNYEIYKA
+529 RHTNYELYKA
-539 IKQLIAEYFKQ
+539 IKQLILEYFKQ
-550 YNPDIKLSGGEIASI
+550 YNPAIKLSGSEIAMI
-565 IQKLVIQQHV
+565 IQKLVIQQPV
-575 LEEFLLNDAN
+575 LEEFLLDDIGNA
-585 NIRKNA
+585 RKNA
-591 FLITNKLEKTHKNY
+591 FLITNKLDKSHKSY
-605 GNPHYSLVS
+605 GDPHYSLVS

-630 ENNELFHDWLQ
+630 DKNELFHDWLQ

-661 EIRSFARMLGSYIYS
+661 EIRSFARMLASYIYS
-676 VADDELKKNM
+676 VADDELKNNM
-686 TYGICNQLKKHF
+686 TNGICNQMQKKF
-698 QPDSNGVSL
+698 QPDIIGVSL
-707 LVLKQFLHL
+707 IVLKQFLKL
-716 YEEKAKK
+716 YEEKSKK

>member
-1 MKTKNRRTKLT
+1 MTAKTRNRRISLFKCKTR
-12 TKNKTRKIYGGD
+12 TRKIYGGD
-24 IDKHNIFRKILSIGY
+24 IDKHNIFKKILSIGY

-49 TLITTDNENEP
+49 TLITSDNENEP

-73 KMMALQNGNNSNN
+73 KMMKLQNGNEKDDDD
-86 EDDYDDYDY
+86 EDDEDDYDY
-95 YANRLE
+95 YANRME

-114 YQRRFETAPLRG
+114 
-126 AIVQTVT
+126 
-133 GNLVEVSSAE
+133 N
-143 RIEIFNG
+143 
-150 VNKLTKI
+150 
-157 SNNLTKQTK
+157 KQTK
-166 QAKQSKP
+166 Q
-173 KQTVLVKDDNTTFLV
+173 QTKKTRGTKETKLVKQEDITFLV

-193 VTPFTKYLNVFCNI
+193 VTPFTKYLNNFCNI
-207 NDAANTANTA
+207 NDTSNAV
-217 NTHNTKTDSYL
+217 NTKNNTTTKTESDL

-237 ETENGNKYKLN
+237 ETDTVNKYKLN

-266 ITYYKPKQNKNVI
+266 MTYYKPKQNKNII

-317 KTEIRNLY
+317 KSEIRNLY

-369 ELSKDSINNFENYK
+369 ELAKDSINNFENYK
-383 RIADERIAVIDNI
+383 RIADERIEVIGTI
-396 EKCINKLFENYNKSS
+396 EKCINKLFENYNRSS
-411 PIVTLTNTNVHSK
+411 PIVTLTKTNANVDNR

-433 ITPLKNSNGTPFDSS
+433 
-448 TKLPVTTSNDAP
+448 V
-460 VERPILNLRGYKLK
+460 KLK
-474 LVESRNKILIK
+474 LVESRNKTLIK

-529 RHTNYEIYKA
+529 RHTNYELYKA
-539 IKQLIAEYFKQ
+539 IKHLIADYFKE
-550 YNPDIKLSGGEIASI
+550 YNPDIKLSNNQIASI
-565 IQKLVIQQHV
+565 IQKLVIQQPV

-630 ENNELFHDWLQ
+630 DKNELFHDWLQ

-661 EIRSFARMLGSYIYS
+661 EIRSFARMLASYIYS
-676 VADDELKKNM
+676 VADDELKNNM
-686 TYGICNQLKKHF
+686 TNGICNQMQKKF
-698 QPDSNGVSL
+698 QPDTNGVSL
-707 LVLKQFLHL
+707 IVLKQFLKL
-716 YEEKAKK
+716 YEEKSKK

>member
-1 MKTKNRRTKLT
+1 MKTKNRKSSVH
-12 TKNKTRKIYGGD
+12 KNKTRKIYGGD
-24 IDKHNIFRKILSIGY
+24 IDKHNVFRKILSIGY

-49 TLITTDNENEP
+49 TLITTDNEKER

-73 KMMALQNGNNSNN
+73 KMMKLQNGNNSIN
-86 EDDYDDYDY
+86 EDGEDGEDGGDDDYDY

-114 YQRRFETAPLRG
+114 
-126 AIVQTVT
+126 
-133 GNLVEVSSAE
+133 
-143 RIEIFNG
+143 
-150 VNKLTKI
+150 NKLGK
-157 SNNLTKQTK
+157 LTKQTK
-166 QAKQSKP
+166 QNK
-173 KQTVLVKDDNTTFLV
+173 LVKETKLVKEEDASFLV

-207 NDAANTANTA
+207 NNNANNKPNT
-217 NTHNTKTDSYL
+217 NTVNTKTDTDL

-266 ITYYKPKQNKNVI
+266 MTYYNPKQNKNII
-279 LNTFINVAKNLI
+279 LNTFINVAKNLV

-296 LEKQTGRL
+296 LEKQRGKL

-317 KTEIRNLY
+317 KSEIRNLY

-332 YYLQTHLIDKQLDID
+332 YYIQTHLIDKQLDIN

-359 HIKDMVDIFK
+359 HVKDMLDIFK
-369 ELSKDSINNFENYK
+369 ELTKDSINNFENYK
-383 RIADERIAVIDNI
+383 RISDERIAVIGNI
-396 EKCINKLFENYNKSS
+396 EKCISKLFENYNKSS
-411 PIVTLTNTNVHSK
+411 PTFTITTPNTDNQTREPK
-424 SHEHKTKTT
+424 MKTT
-433 ITPLKNSNGTPFDSS
+433 I
-448 TKLPVTTSNDAP
+448 
-460 VERPILNLRGYKLK
+460 KLK
-474 LVESRNKILIK
+474 LVESRNKTLIK

-529 RHTNYEIYKA
+529 RHTNYEIYKS
-539 IKQLIAEYFKQ
+539 IKQLISEYFKHDTKQ
-550 YNPDIKLSGGEIASI
+550 HIKLSNNEIASI
-565 IQKLVIQQHV
+565 IQKLVIQQPI
-575 LEEFLLNDAN
+575 LEEFLINDTR

-591 FLITNKLEKTHKNY
+591 FLITNKLDKTHKNY

-625 TTRRN
+625 TSRRN
-630 ENNELFHDWLQ
+630 DKNQLFHDWLQ

-676 VADDELKKNM
+676 IADDELKQNM
-686 TYGICNQLKKHF
+686 TRGICNQLKKHF
-698 QPDSNGVSL
+698 QADSNGVSL
-707 LVLKQFLHL
+707 IVLKQFLHL
-716 YEEKAKK
+716 YEEKSKK

>member
-1 MKTKNRRTKLT
+1 
-12 TKNKTRKIYGGD
+12 
-24 IDKHNIFRKILSIGY
+24 LSIGY

-73 KMMALQNGNNSNN
+73 KMMALQNGNDSNN
-86 EDDYDDYDY
+86 EDEDDYDY

-114 YQRRFETAPLRG
+114 
-126 AIVQTVT
+126 
-133 GNLVEVSSAE
+133 
-143 RIEIFNG
+143 
-150 VNKLTKI
+150 NKLTKI

-166 QAKQSKP
+166 QVKQAKQAKQSKP
-173 KQTVLVKDDNTTFLV
+173 KQRLLVKDDDTTFLV

-207 NDAANTANTA
+207 NDAANKTNNNTTANTA
-217 NTHNTKTDSYL
+217 NTHNTKTDSDL

-237 ETENGNKYKLN
+237 ETETGNKYALN

-266 ITYYKPKQNKNVI
+266 MTYYKPKQNKNII

-325 HLPNTNL
+325 HLPNTNF

-411 PIVTLTNTNVHSK
+411 PIVTLTKTNTNVDNK

-433 ITPLKNSNGTPFDSS
+433 I
-448 TKLPVTTSNDAP
+448 
-460 VERPILNLRGYKLK
+460 KLK

-508 EKVKNKSKTAKYLK
+508 EKVKSKSKTAKYLK

-550 YNPDIKLSGGEIASI
+550 YNPDIKISNDQIASI
-565 IQKLVIQQHV
+565 IQKLVIQQPV
-575 LEEFLLNDAN
+575 LEEFLLDDVN

-707 LVLKQFLHL
+707 LVLKQFLKL